1 MDNIKVTDENT
12 EKVQMSEIEEKVIKK
27 PESLYDSFPRKGND
41 IYNTHYCAGCGHG
54 ILHKLIAE
62 DVLYSV
68 ITTSIVEMYRLHTE
82 ELLQ

>member
-62 DVLYSV
+62 VMDELD
-68 ITTSIVEMYRLHTE
+68 MHTE